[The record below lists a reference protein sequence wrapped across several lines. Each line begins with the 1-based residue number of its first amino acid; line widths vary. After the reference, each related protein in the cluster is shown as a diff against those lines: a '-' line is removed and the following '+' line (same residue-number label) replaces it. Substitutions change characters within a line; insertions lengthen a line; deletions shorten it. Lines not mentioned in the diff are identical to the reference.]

1 MPLGLGPF
9 LDQIVALLLL
19 IAAAIGGIHLYR
31 KTVNPSQPAQV
42 QAAPSAAPA
51 RSAFSAE
58 EILRG
63 RYARGEIDRV
73 HYLEMLQN
81 LTAQSSGGSPK
92 GIGPYQPKKLRVSGT
107 PAAKSIAPSFT
118 KSWTTSEATNNRAF
132 RCECRKQTR
141 QRKEH

>member
-9 LDQIVALLLL
+9 LDQIVTLLLL
-19 IAAAIGGIHLYR
+19 IAAAIGGIHLYK

-58 EILRG
+58 EILRE
-63 RYARGEIDRV
+63 RYARGEIDRA

-81 LTAQSSGGSPK
+81 LRAQSSGGSPK
-92 GIGPYQPKKLRVSGT
+92 GIGTLSAQEIVRERYARGEIDHTQFQEIMGDLRGD
-107 PAAKSIAPSFT
+107 
-118 KSWTTSEATNNRAF
+118 
-132 RCECRKQTR
+132 KQ
-141 QRKEH
+141 